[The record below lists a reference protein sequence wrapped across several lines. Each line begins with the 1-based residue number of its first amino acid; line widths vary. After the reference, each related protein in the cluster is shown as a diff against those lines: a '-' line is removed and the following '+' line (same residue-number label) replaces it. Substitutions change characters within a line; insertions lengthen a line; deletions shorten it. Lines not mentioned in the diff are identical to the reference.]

1 LIHAEQS
8 IMSERIAPRADRS
21 YFAAFFDLRGKRG
34 IVVGGG
40 PVAALKAEVL
50 LRSGAQVTVVA
61 PALCPRLAELTLVGA
76 LRHEAK
82 RFQPGDLVGAE
93 VAIAATDDP
102 AVNEA
107 VSAAAGALRIPVN
120 VADNAALSSFI
131 MPSVI
136 DRPPLQIAIST
147 GGASPVLARK
157 IRTLIESLLPFAY
170 GRLAALAARF
180 RAASKQRY
188 PESDARRRFWE
199 DVMDG
204 PVAEMMLAGREPQA
218 VEALERMLEGGASA
232 DGPAGMVYLVGGG
245 PGDPGLLTL
254 RALQV
259 MQRADIVLY
268 DHLVAKGIL
277 DLARRDAERRYVGK
291 EADNHALPQQD
302 INALMVRLAREGK
315 RVVRLKGG
323 DPYVFGR
330 GGEEIETLS
339 QAGVPF
345 EVVPGVTAACGAAA
359 YAGIPLTHRDYAHA
373 CVLVT
378 GHLKDGTLD
387 LNWDVL
393 ARPRQT
399 VVIYMGV
406 RGLAQ
411 LCEQLV
417 AHGLARDTPAAL
429 VEKATLDAQRVVEG
443 NLTTLPGL
451 AVRENVKPPALVIVG
466 EVVRLRNKLAWF
478 DRGQTRGQTPVD
490 KSHDSSRASTDLST
504 GV

>member
-1 LIHAEQS
+1 
-8 IMSERIAPRADRS
+8 MNERIAPAADRN
-21 YFAAFFDLRGKRG
+21 YFAAFLDLRGKRG

-40 PVAALKAEVL
+40 PVAALKAETL

-61 PALCPRLAELTLVGA
+61 PELCPRLAELTLLGA

-93 VAIAATDDP
+93 IAIAATDDP

-107 VSAAAGALRIPVN
+107 VSAAARSLRIPVN

-147 GGASPVLARK
+147 AGASPVLARK
-157 IRTLIESLLPFAY
+157 LRTLIESLLPFAY

-180 RAASKQRY
+180 RAASKRRY
-188 PESDARRRFWE
+188 PEPDARRRFWE

-218 VEALERMLEGGASA
+218 VETLERMLGDGAAQAANANES
-232 DGPAGMVYLVGGG
+232 PAGMVYLVGGG

-268 DHLVAKGIL
+268 DHLVAKNIL
-277 DLARRDAERRYVGK
+277 DLARRDAARVYVGK
-291 EADNHALPQQD
+291 EADNHSLPQQD

-345 EVVPGVTAACGAAA
+345 EVVPGITAACGAAA
-359 YAGIPLTHRDYAHA
+359 YAGIPLTHRDYAHT

-399 VVIYMGV
+399 VAIYMGV

-417 AHGLARDTPAAL
+417 AHGLGRDTPAAL
-429 VEKATLDAQRVVEG
+429 VEKATLESQRVVEG
-443 NLTTLPGL
+443 TLATLPML
-451 AVRENVKPPALVIVG
+451 AAGENVRPPALVIVG
-466 EVVRLRNKLAWF
+466 EVVRLRGRLGWF
-478 DRGQTRGQTPVD
+478 ARDRTPGSAETGTGAV
-490 KSHDSSRASTDLST
+490 HAS
-504 GV
+504 

>member
-1 LIHAEQS
+1 
-8 IMSERIAPRADRS
+8 MNTRIAPTADRS
-21 YFAAFFDLRGKRG
+21 YFAAFLDLRGKRG

-40 PVAALKAEVL
+40 PVAALKAETL

-61 PALCPRLAELTLVGA
+61 PELCPRLAELTLVGA

-93 VAIAATDDP
+93 ITIAATDDP
-102 AVNEA
+102 SVNES
-107 VSAAAGALRIPVN
+107 VSAAARSLRIPVN

-147 GGASPVLARK
+147 AGASPVLARK
-157 IRTLIESLLPFAY
+157 LRTLIESLLPFAY

-180 RAASKQRY
+180 RGASKQRY
-188 PESDARRRFWE
+188 PEPDARRRFWE

-218 VEALERMLEGGASA
+218 VEALERLLETDAASDVA
-232 DGPAGMVYLVGGG
+232 AGMVYLVGGG

-259 MQRADIVLY
+259 MQRADILLY

-277 DLARRDAERRYVGK
+277 DLARRDAERLYVGK

-345 EVVPGVTAACGAAA
+345 EVVPGITAACGAAA
-359 YAGIPLTHRDYAHA
+359 YAGIPLTHRDHSHA
-373 CVLVT
+373 CVFVT

-417 AHGLARDTPAAL
+417 AHGLGRETPAAL
-429 VEKATLDAQRVVEG
+429 VEKATLDTQRVVEG
-443 NLTTLPGL
+443 TLATLPAL
-451 AVRENVKPPALVIVG
+451 AAGENVRPPALVIVG
-466 EVVRLRNKLAWF
+466 DVVRLRGRLGWF
-478 DRGQTRGQTPVD
+478 
-490 KSHDSSRASTDLST
+490 SRNQVPNAAGRPSAVNS
-504 GV
+504 VQ

>member
-1 LIHAEQS
+1 
-8 IMSERIAPRADRS
+8 MSERIAPEADRP
-21 YFAAFFDLRGKRG
+21 YFAAFLDLRGKRA

-40 PVAALKAEVL
+40 PVATLKAETL
-50 LRSGAQVTVVA
+50 LRSGAQVTIVA
-61 PALCPRLAELTLVGA
+61 PELCARLSELTLVGA

-93 VAIAATDDP
+93 IAIAATDDT
-102 AVNEA
+102 AANEA
-107 VSAAAGALRIPVN
+107 VSAAAKSLRIPVN
-120 VADNAALSSFI
+120 VADNAKLSTFI

-147 GGASPVLARK
+147 AGASPVLARK
-157 IRTLIESLLPFAY
+157 LRSLIESLLPFAY

-180 RAASKQRY
+180 RRASKERFPA
-188 PESDARRRFWE
+188 PEARRRFWE

-204 PVAEMMLAGREPQA
+204 PVAEMVLGGREQAAIDALEKMLAAGSTHD
-218 VEALERMLEGGASA
+218 V
-232 DGPAGMVYLVGGG
+232 PAGMVYLVGGG

-259 MQRADIVLY
+259 MQRADVVLY

-277 DLARRDAERRYVGK
+277 DLARREAERVYVGK
-291 EADNHALPQQD
+291 QADNHALPQED
-302 INALMVRLAREGK
+302 LNALMVRLAKQGK
-315 RVVRLKGG
+315 RVLRLKGG

-330 GGEEIETLS
+330 GGEEIETLAA
-339 QAGVPF
+339 AGVAF

-359 YAGIPLTHRDYAHA
+359 YAGIPLTHRDHAHS

-411 LCEQLV
+411 LCEKLV
-417 AHGLARDTPAAL
+417 AHGLPSDTPAAL
-429 VEKATLDAQRVVEG
+429 VEKATMSRQRVVEG
-443 NLTTLPGL
+443 TLATL
-451 AVRENVKPPALVIVG
+451 AERAAQENAKPPALVIVG
-466 EVVRLRNKLAWF
+466 EVVKLRGKLAWYAPAEEET
-478 DRGQTRGQTPVD
+478 DKRGQTPVD
-490 KSHDSSRASTDLST
+490 KSLTT
-504 GV
+504 

>member
-1 LIHAEQS
+1 
-8 IMSERIAPRADRS
+8 MNERIAPAADRD
-21 YFAAFFDLRGKRG
+21 YFAAFLDLRGKRG

-40 PVAALKAEVL
+40 PVAALKAETL
-50 LRSGAQVTVVA
+50 LRSAAQVTVVA
-61 PALCPRLAELTLVGA
+61 PELCPRLAELTLVGA

-93 VAIAATDDP
+93 IAIAATDDP

-107 VSAAAGALRIPVN
+107 VSAAARSLRIPVN

-147 GGASPVLARK
+147 AGASPVLARK
-157 IRTLIESLLPFAY
+157 LRTLIESLLPFAY

-180 RAASKQRY
+180 RAASKRRY
-188 PESDARRRFWE
+188 PEPDARRRFWE

-218 VEALERMLEGGASA
+218 VETLERMLGDGAAQAAKANES
-232 DGPAGMVYLVGGG
+232 PAGMVYLVGGG

-268 DHLVAKGIL
+268 DHLVAKNIL
-277 DLARRDAERRYVGK
+277 DLARRDAARVYVGK
-291 EADNHALPQQD
+291 EADNHSLPQQD

-345 EVVPGVTAACGAAA
+345 EVVPGITAACGAAA
-359 YAGIPLTHRDYAHA
+359 YAGIPLTHRDYAHT

-399 VVIYMGV
+399 VAIYMGV

-417 AHGLARDTPAAL
+417 AHGLGRDTPAAL
-429 VEKATLDAQRVVEG
+429 VEKATLESQRVVEG
-443 NLTTLPGL
+443 TLATLPML
-451 AVRENVKPPALVIVG
+451 AAGENVRPPALVIVG
-466 EVVRLRNKLAWF
+466 EVVRLRGRLGWF
-478 DRGQTRGQTPVD
+478 ARDRTPGSAETGTGAV
-490 KSHDSSRASTDLST
+490 HAS
-504 GV
+504 